1 VQIIEFWEFEFS
13 EFDEEVDSFFLDGQ
27 FYSSKA
33 IAFIFGMYKFLFD
46 VEGYILSIEI
56 WSAI

>member
-1 VQIIEFWEFEFS
+1 MIEFWEFEFS
-13 EFDEEVDSFFLDGQ
+13 EFDEEVDSFFWMDN
-27 FYSSKA
+27 FTRRSA